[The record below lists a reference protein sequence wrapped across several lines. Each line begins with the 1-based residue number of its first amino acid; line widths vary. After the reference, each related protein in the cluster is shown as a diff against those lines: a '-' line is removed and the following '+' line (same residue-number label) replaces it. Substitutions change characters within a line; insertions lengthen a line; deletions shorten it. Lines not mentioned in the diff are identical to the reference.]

1 MTGQYQIAIIGA
13 GPAGLSAAAR
23 AASQGL
29 QYLLLEAS
37 SAIAKTIQDY
47 QKGKHVMAEPGV
59 LPLRSD
65 LGFEVSTREQ
75 VLGTWEAGVQS
86 LGMNIRYGAEVVRIG
101 GSKGAFVLTLANGE
115 ILQAQHVVL
124 GIGLQGNPR
133 ALGVAGEG
141 PGCVQYTLADA
152 SAHRGETIVVVGA
165 GDAAI
170 ENAVSLAAQNT
181 VYLINRRDEF
191 ARAKEGNLALVLDA
205 IERGRIRCY
214 YSSVPLRIDASADAT
229 KPFVF
234 TIKTR
239 DGEAAIPCDRII
251 ARLGAIPPR
260 EFVESCGIRFPNASP
275 VAVPE
280 LSAQYQSNVPGLYVV
295 GALAGCP
302 LIKQAMNQGYEV
314 VEHILGNPV
323 QPADHPL
330 LEQRLAV
337 LPFGLEVDE
346 TLDLFRARIPMFR
359 ELTALQFRELM
370 LDSKVIA
377 LGKNLKVGDALFKRG
392 DYTNSFYTIVDG
404 EVLVDIDAEGRQK
417 RTLGSGQFLGEMSL
431 LSGQRRDTTACAG
444 RDCVL
449 VETPRRTMVKLLNS
463 NDSVRRGL
471 DEVFI
476 MRSLQANFAPD
487 ASFEQLAP
495 IARTCEF
502 KTCNRGEFLFQE
514 GDSGEQMYLIRSGS
528 VILSRV
534 SDGRELVFAQVPS
547 GQYVGEAALMGNPV
561 RMASAQAAVFT
572 ETIAI
577 HRDSFRALINL
588 APGLVNRIQE
598 RTRLRLVQDV
608 SVEADPSSGAVMG
621 FLMEQGLGESTD
633 VLVIHEDLCV
643 GCDNC
648 EVACAE
654 THGGV
659 SRLDRAGGASFASV
673 HVPVACRHC
682 EFPHCMKDCPPD
694 AIHRAPSGE
703 VFIDDTCIGC
713 ENCVRNCPY
722 GVISMAY
729 PAPPKPGLF
738 SWLLFG
744 AGSGPGQHHD
754 SSHSTD
760 KRALKKAVKCD
771 ACKDLPQ
778 GPACVRACPTGAAV
792 RLEPQRFSDL
802 LARNAD
808 PLARNADPR
817 NVDPRNKGG
826 R

>member
-1 MTGQYQIAIIGA
+1 MTDLLQIAIVGA

-23 AASQGL
+23 AAARGL
-29 QYLLLEAS
+29 QYVLLEAS
-37 SAIAKTIQDY
+37 PAIAKTIQDY

-65 LGFEVSTREQ
+65 LKFEVGPREQ
-75 VLGTWEAGVQS
+75 VLGNWQSGLQALGV
-86 LGMNIRYGAEVVRIG
+86 NVRYGAEVKGITG
-101 GSKGAFVLTLANGE
+101 NQGAFELTLKNGAAVR
-115 ILQAQHVVL
+115 AQHVVL

-133 ALGVAGEG
+133 LLGVAGEG
-141 PGCVQYTLADA
+141 PDCVQYTLPDA

-170 ENAVSLAAQNT
+170 ENAVALSAQNT

-205 IERGRIRCY
+205 IDRGRIRCY
-214 YSSVPLRIDASADAT
+214 YSSAPLRIDATPDAA
-229 KPFVF
+229 KPFQF

-239 DGEAAIPCDRII
+239 DGEAAIPCHRII

-260 EFVESCGIRFPNASP
+260 DFVESCGIRFPNDNP
-275 VAVPE
+275 NAVPE
-280 LSAQYQSNVPGLYVV
+280 LSAKYESNVPGLYVV

-302 LIKQAMNQGYEV
+302 LIKQAMNQGFEV

-346 TLDLFRARIPMFR
+346 TLDMFRSRIPMFR

-392 DYTNSFYTIVDG
+392 DYTNTFYTIVDG
-404 EVLVDIDAEGRQK
+404 EVLADVDEAGTQK
-417 RTLGSGQFLGEMSL
+417 RTLGSGQFFGEMSL
-431 LSGQRRDTTACAG
+431 LSGQRRDTSVYAG

-463 NDSVRRGL
+463 NESVRRGL

-487 ASFEQLAP
+487 ASFDQLAP
-495 IARTCEF
+495 IARKCEF
-502 KTCNRGEFLFQE
+502 KTFNRGDFLFNE
-514 GDSGEQMYLIRSGS
+514 GDSGETMFLIRSGS
-528 VILSRV
+528 VILSRT

-561 RMASAQAAVFT
+561 RMASARAAVFT
-572 ETIAI
+572 ETITI
-577 HRDSFRALINL
+577 HRDSFRALISL
-588 APGLVNRIQE
+588 APALVNTIQE
-598 RTRLRLVQDV
+598 RAKVRLVQDV
-608 SVEADPSSGAVMG
+608 SVEADPGGGAVMA

-673 HVPVACRHC
+673 HVPIACRHC
-682 EFPHCMKDCPPD
+682 EFPHCMKECPPD
-694 AIHRAPSGE
+694 AIHRAPTGE
-703 VFIDDTCIGC
+703 VFIDNTCIGC

-722 GVISMAY
+722 GVIKMAY
-729 PAPPKPGLF
+729 PAPKKPGLF

-744 AGSGPGQHHD
+744 AGAGPGQHHD
-754 SSHSTD
+754 SSHSDD
-760 KRALKKAVKCD
+760 KSALKKAVKCD

-792 RLEPQRFSDL
+792 RLEPQRLSDL
-802 LARNAD
+802 ISRQ
-808 PLARNADPR
+808 
-817 NVDPRNKGG
+817 KGG
-826 R
+826 L

>member
-1 MTGQYQIAIIGA
+1 MTDLLQIAIVGA

-23 AASQGL
+23 AAARGL
-29 QYLLLEAS
+29 QYVLLEAS
-37 SAIAKTIQDY
+37 PAIAKTIQDY

-65 LGFEVSTREQ
+65 LKFEVGPREQ
-75 VLGTWEAGVQS
+75 VLGNWQSGLQALGV
-86 LGMNIRYGAEVVRIG
+86 NVRYGAEVKGITG
-101 GSKGAFVLTLANGE
+101 NQGAFELTLKNGAAVR
-115 ILQAQHVVL
+115 AQYVVL

-133 ALGVAGEG
+133 LLGVAGEG
-141 PGCVQYTLADA
+141 PDCVQYTLPDA

-170 ENAVSLAAQNT
+170 ENAVALSAQNT

-205 IERGRIRCY
+205 IDRGRIRCY
-214 YSSVPLRIDASADAT
+214 YSSAPLRIDATPDAA
-229 KPFVF
+229 KPFQF

-239 DGEAAIPCDRII
+239 DGEAAIPCHRII

-260 EFVESCGIRFPNASP
+260 DFVESCGIRFPNDNP
-275 VAVPE
+275 NAVPE
-280 LSAQYQSNVPGLYVV
+280 LSAQYESNVPGLYVV

-302 LIKQAMNQGYEV
+302 LIKQAMNQGFEV

-346 TLDLFRARIPMFR
+346 TLDMFRSRIPMFR

-392 DYTNSFYTIVDG
+392 DYTNTFYTIVDG
-404 EVLVDIDAEGRQK
+404 EVLADVDEAGTQK
-417 RTLGSGQFLGEMSL
+417 RTLGSGQFFGEMSL
-431 LSGQRRDTTACAG
+431 LSGQRRDTSVYAG

-463 NDSVRRGL
+463 NESVRRGL

-487 ASFEQLAP
+487 ASFDQLAP
-495 IARTCEF
+495 IARKCEF
-502 KTCNRGEFLFQE
+502 KTFNRGDFLFNE
-514 GDSGEQMYLIRSGS
+514 GDSGETMFLIRSGS
-528 VILSRV
+528 VILSRT

-561 RMASAQAAVFT
+561 RMASARAAVFT
-572 ETIAI
+572 ETITI
-577 HRDSFRALINL
+577 HRDSFRALISL
-588 APGLVNRIQE
+588 APALVNTIQE
-598 RTRLRLVQDV
+598 RAKVRLVQDV
-608 SVEADPSSGAVMG
+608 SVEADPGGGAVMA

-673 HVPVACRHC
+673 HVPIACRHC
-682 EFPHCMKDCPPD
+682 EFPHCMKECPPD
-694 AIHRAPSGE
+694 AIHRAPTGE
-703 VFIDDTCIGC
+703 VFIDNTCIGC

-722 GVISMAY
+722 GVIKMAY
-729 PAPPKPGLF
+729 PAPKKPGLF

-744 AGSGPGQHHD
+744 AGAGPGQHHD
-754 SSHSTD
+754 SSHSDD
-760 KRALKKAVKCD
+760 KSALKKAVKCD

-792 RLEPQRFSDL
+792 RLEPQRLSDL
-802 LARNAD
+802 ISRQ
-808 PLARNADPR
+808 
-817 NVDPRNKGG
+817 KGG
-826 R
+826 L

>member
-1 MTGQYQIAIIGA
+1 
-13 GPAGLSAAAR
+13 
-23 AASQGL
+23 
-29 QYLLLEAS
+29 
-37 SAIAKTIQDY
+37 
-47 QKGKHVMAEPGV
+47 
-59 LPLRSD
+59 
-65 LGFEVSTREQ
+65 
-75 VLGTWEAGVQS
+75 
-86 LGMNIRYGAEVVRIG
+86 
-101 GSKGAFVLTLANGE
+101 
-115 ILQAQHVVL
+115 
-124 GIGLQGNPR
+124 
-133 ALGVAGEG
+133 
-141 PGCVQYTLADA
+141 QYTLPDA
-152 SAHRGETIVVVGA
+152 SALKGETIVVVGA

-170 ENAVSLAAQNT
+170 ENAVALSAQNT

-214 YSSVPLRIDASADAT
+214 YSSAPLRIDATPDSA
-229 KPFVF
+229 KPFQF

-239 DGEAAIPCDRII
+239 DGEAAIPCHRII

-260 EFVESCGIRFPNASP
+260 DFVEACGIHFPNENAN
-275 VAVPE
+275 AVPE
-280 LSAQYQSNVPGLYVV
+280 LSAQYESNVPGLYVV

-323 QPADHPL
+323 KPADHPL

-346 TLDLFRARIPMFR
+346 TLDMFRSRIPMFR

-392 DYTNSFYTIVDG
+392 DYTNSFFTIVDG
-404 EVLVDIDAEGRQK
+404 EVHADIGAAGIQK
-417 RTLGSGQFLGEMSL
+417 RTLGAGQFFGEMSL
-431 LSGQRRDTTACAG
+431 LSGQRRDTNVYAG

-463 NDSVRRGL
+463 NESVRRGL

-476 MRSLQANFAPD
+476 IRSLQANFAPD
-487 ASFEQLAP
+487 ASFDQLAP
-495 IARTCEF
+495 IARKCEF
-502 KTCNRGEFLFQE
+502 KTYNRGEALFNE
-514 GDSGEQMYLIRSGS
+514 GDAGETLFLIRSGS
-528 VILSRV
+528 VILSRT

-561 RMASAQAAVFT
+561 RMASARAAVFT
-572 ETIAI
+572 ETVTI
-577 HRDSFRALINL
+577 HRDGFRALINL
-588 APGLVNRIQE
+588 APGLVNTIQE
-598 RTRLRLVQDV
+598 RTRSRLVQDV
-608 SVEADPSSGAVMG
+608 SVEADPGGGAVMA

-673 HVPVACRHC
+673 HVPIACRHC
-682 EFPHCMKDCPPD
+682 EFPHCMKECPPD

-703 VFIDDTCIGC
+703 VYIDNTCIGC

-722 GVISMAY
+722 GVIKMAY
-729 PAPPKPGLF
+729 PAPKKPSLF
-738 SWLLFG
+738 SWLFFG

-754 SSHSTD
+754 CSHSDD
-760 KRALKKAVKCD
+760 KTALKKAVKCD
-771 ACKDLPQ
+771 ACKDLAQ

-792 RLEPQRFSDL
+792 RLEPQRFADL
-802 LARNAD
+802 ISRQ
-808 PLARNADPR
+808 
-817 NVDPRNKGG
+817 KGG
-826 R
+826 L